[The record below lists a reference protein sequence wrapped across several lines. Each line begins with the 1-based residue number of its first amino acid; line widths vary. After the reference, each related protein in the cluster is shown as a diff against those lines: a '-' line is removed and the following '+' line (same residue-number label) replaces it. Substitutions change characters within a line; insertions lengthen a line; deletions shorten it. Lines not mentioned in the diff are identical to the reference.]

1 MSELFSGASDA
12 ASAQSAG
19 INKGLTSA
27 TGQIGKGQSAL
38 NTDYASAFAPFQQ
51 NYTQAQQ
58 GTTQLGNLLGLNGAS
73 AGQQA
78 QQALQATPGYQYT
91 LGQANNA
98 TTAQAA
104 ATGTTGSGN
113 EALALQKNAAGLA
126 SQTYNDRV
134 SQLQPYLNQ
143 SNQAAGGIAGVQT
156 GLGNQ
161 TNANYNNL
169 ANINYGADT
178 SIGNAQAS
186 ADLANQSMDMNLL
199 GGGIKLATSIFS
211 DERLKESIEPV
222 GELYDG
228 TNVYRYRYKGDDTP
242 RIGVLAQE
250 VEKTRPDAVS
260 EHGGY
265 LAVDY
270 GRATQMSAELARFFD
285 KAA

>member
-12 ASAQSAG
+12 ASAQTAG

-27 TGQIGKGQSAL
+27 TGQIGQGQSAL
-38 NTDYASAFAPFQQ
+38 NTDYASALAPFQQ

-58 GTTQLGNLLGLNGAS
+58 GTTAIANLQGLNGAS
-73 AGQQA
+73 AGRQA

-98 TTAQAA
+98 TNAA
-104 ATGTTGSGN
+104 AAANGTLGSGN
-113 EALALQKNAAGLA
+113 QALALQKNASGLA
-126 SQTYNDRV
+126 SQNYNSYV
-134 SQLQPYLNQ
+134 SQLQPYLGASQ
-143 SNQAAGGIAGVQT
+143 SAAGGIAGVQT
-156 GLGNQ
+156 GLANQ
-161 TNANYNNL
+161 TNANYGTL
-169 ANINYGADT
+169 ANLNYGADT
-178 SIGNAQAS
+178 SIANAQAS

-199 GGGIKLATSIFS
+199 GGGINLVGSIFS